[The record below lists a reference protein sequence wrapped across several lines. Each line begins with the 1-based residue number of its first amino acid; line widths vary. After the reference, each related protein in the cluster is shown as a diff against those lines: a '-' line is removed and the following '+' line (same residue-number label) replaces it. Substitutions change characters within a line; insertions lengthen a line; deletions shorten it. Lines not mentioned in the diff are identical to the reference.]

1 MQIKLYERYRVARCS
16 GPKWGALI
24 SKWGT
29 SRVQLSGKWGT
40 FVRVKFLR
48 TLYNERF
55 QLPSFQSDQSHL
67 LEQIL
72 PSELRNNQYRY
83 NKKIPNVIST
93 KLNYSEVDF
102 RLLSSPPILWLDM
115 HGDPHWNEA
124 AEREMYGYLLE
135 KQTIR
140 DSRSNDKIID
150 ECLDRPLFIINQ
162 QGWVSNAGRDDFL
175 NEGILR
181 YFDPISTCSKFTRH
195 SRLEPIRKCL
205 HGATQNSMST
215 PVLSGLSVEH
225 IPHRR
230 VLFYYNRGSLDY
242 NFSFAY
248 LINHTYEHMYH
259 EPSLSSVYLNK
270 WKSRNRSWGQS
281 TINLPCKSYQLT
293 HILADHWSNYL
304 NDKNGQSL
312 NDLVGLFIRR
322 GDKERE
328 DSFWINHRRWRNIFM
343 YVKGIVDEEQRR
355 NQIVSSI
362 FAMTDDVSVM
372 KSLQDYANT
381 QSKGIDEPYARQ
393 YLRRRQIMYNVFA
406 PQLCFD
412 PFIRI
417 GFDQFL
423 VSFEFLVQYAKFIV
437 DQSDSNVGRYLEESI
452 YARHQLNVSVRTN
465 SFVRDAPDFLQ
476 LLSLLMIIST
486 PDVVSGAYRYVGC
499 YQQVFYDSYFTSSY
513 MEPNLCFRL
522 CETPLIF
529 IQDTVCR
536 CSGSGLMHYDRH
548 RDRYCS
554 TPCRQPG
561 NPQVKTTEK
570 CGGTE
575 MYSLYAEENFY
586 TRHAH
591 LLDYRIQYSSCQF
604 WNRSD
609 YYDTFKVNIDGSSTK
624 SPLNRLETCAA
635 ACLDQNSTTTSIG
648 KNVAQC
654 FQINAADIGNETR

>member
-1 MQIKLYERYRVARCS
+1 
-16 GPKWGALI
+16 
-24 SKWGT
+24 
-29 SRVQLSGKWGT
+29 
-40 FVRVKFLR
+40 
-48 TLYNERF
+48 
-55 QLPSFQSDQSHL
+55 
-67 LEQIL
+67 
-72 PSELRNNQYRY
+72 
-83 NKKIPNVIST
+83 
-93 KLNYSEVDF
+93 
-102 RLLSSPPILWLDM
+102 
-115 HGDPHWNEA
+115 
-124 AEREMYGYLLE
+124 
-135 KQTIR
+135 
-140 DSRSNDKIID
+140 
-150 ECLDRPLFIINQ
+150 
-162 QGWVSNAGRDDFL
+162 
-175 NEGILR
+175 
-181 YFDPISTCSKFTRH
+181 
-195 SRLEPIRKCL
+195 
-205 HGATQNSMST
+205 
-215 PVLSGLSVEH
+215 
-225 IPHRR
+225 
-230 VLFYYNRGSLDY
+230 
-242 NFSFAY
+242 
-248 LINHTYEHMYH
+248 MYH

-476 LLSLLMIIST
+476 
-486 PDVVSGAYRYVGC
+486 
-499 YQQVFYDSYFTSSY
+499 
-513 MEPNLCFRL
+513 
-522 CETPLIF
+522 
-529 IQDTVCR
+529 
-536 CSGSGLMHYDRH
+536 
-548 RDRYCS
+548 
-554 TPCRQPG
+554 
-561 NPQVKTTEK
+561 
-570 CGGTE
+570 
-575 MYSLYAEENFY
+575 
-586 TRHAH
+586 
-591 LLDYRIQYSSCQF
+591 
-604 WNRSD
+604 
-609 YYDTFKVNIDGSSTK
+609 
-624 SPLNRLETCAA
+624 
-635 ACLDQNSTTTSIG
+635 
-648 KNVAQC
+648 
-654 FQINAADIGNETR
+654 

>member
-1 MQIKLYERYRVARCS
+1 
-16 GPKWGALI
+16 
-24 SKWGT
+24 
-29 SRVQLSGKWGT
+29 
-40 FVRVKFLR
+40 VKFLR

-281 TINLPCKSYQLT
+281 TINLPCKSYQVPWQDRLFSSFFSYT
-293 HILADHWSNYL
+293 RITNSLADAYSCRP
-304 NDKNGQSL
+304 
-312 NDLVGLFIRR
+312 LVKLF
-322 GDKERE
+322 K
-328 DSFWINHRRWRNIFM
+328 
-343 YVKGIVDEEQRR
+343 
-355 NQIVSSI
+355 
-362 FAMTDDVSVM
+362 
-372 KSLQDYANT
+372 
-381 QSKGIDEPYARQ
+381 
-393 YLRRRQIMYNVFA
+393 
-406 PQLCFD
+406 
-412 PFIRI
+412 
-417 GFDQFL
+417 
-423 VSFEFLVQYAKFIV
+423 
-437 DQSDSNVGRYLEESI
+437 
-452 YARHQLNVSVRTN
+452 
-465 SFVRDAPDFLQ
+465 
-476 LLSLLMIIST
+476 
-486 PDVVSGAYRYVGC
+486 
-499 YQQVFYDSYFTSSY
+499 
-513 MEPNLCFRL
+513 
-522 CETPLIF
+522 
-529 IQDTVCR
+529 
-536 CSGSGLMHYDRH
+536 
-548 RDRYCS
+548 
-554 TPCRQPG
+554 
-561 NPQVKTTEK
+561 
-570 CGGTE
+570 
-575 MYSLYAEENFY
+575 
-586 TRHAH
+586 
-591 LLDYRIQYSSCQF
+591 
-604 WNRSD
+604 
-609 YYDTFKVNIDGSSTK
+609 
-624 SPLNRLETCAA
+624 
-635 ACLDQNSTTTSIG
+635 
-648 KNVAQC
+648 
-654 FQINAADIGNETR
+654 